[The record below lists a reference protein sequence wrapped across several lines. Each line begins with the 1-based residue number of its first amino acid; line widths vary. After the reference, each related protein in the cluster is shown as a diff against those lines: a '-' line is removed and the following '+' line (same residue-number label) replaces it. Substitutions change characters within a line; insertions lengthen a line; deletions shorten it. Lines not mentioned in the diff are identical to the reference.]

1 MTGEGRSEENR
12 KLTRWRLIYHLRV
25 FDSDTNALLGH
36 IADVSDS
43 GVMIVNEQPIE
54 MGKDFNLWLEI
65 PREDGG
71 REKMAVQARSI
82 WTAPDANPKFQ
93 KTGFYL
99 KDTSEEMIAVIR
111 LMVEEFGRT
120 RENRLRG

>member
-1 MTGEGRSEENR
+1 MTDEARSEEHR

-25 FDSDTNALLGH
+25 FDRDTDKLLGH

-43 GVMIVNEQPIE
+43 GVMVVNEEPIE
-54 MGKDFNLWLEI
+54 LGKDFHLWVEV
-65 PREDGG
+65 PGDDGG
-71 REKMAVQARSI
+71 RQKMSVQARSI
-82 WTAPDANPKFQ
+82 WAARDSNPQFH

-99 KDTSEEMIAVIR
+99 KETSEDMLAAIR